1 VSGIDWSPV
10 TNRIVSCSHDR
21 NAFVW
26 TYEES
31 SNTWKPGLVILRIDR
46 AATQVKWSLDGLKF
60 GVSSSAKC
68 VPICTYEAAND
79 WWVSK
84 TIRKKIKSTVLCL
97 AFHPTN
103 SQLLAVGSSDFKC
116 KVFSTFTSDVDT
128 AGVLCAPFA
137 SPLEF
142 GDIYAEM
149 SCLGWVNAVAWSPS
163 GHTLCYAG
171 QDSSIHFVNFAED
184 GSPLVQSLR
193 FSHLPITSLL
203 YTSERAVMAGGF
215 DFNPLIFGYSDRSG
229 SWEFNRLL
237 EVRKAEAATV
247 ATGGVAAA
255 RALFQNKSKLGQD
268 AKADTDT
275 LWTTHEDAI
284 TCMQNATADSSGVV
298 ARVSTSSLDGAVVVW
313 DLLDN
318 SFGALNL

>member
-1 VSGIDWSPV
+1 MS
-10 TNRIVSCSHDR
+10 NRIVSCSHDR

-26 TYEES
+26 TYEEQTC
-31 SNTWKPGLVILRIDR
+31 TWKPGLVILRIDR
-46 AATQVKWSLDGLKF
+46 AATQVKWSLDGMKF
-60 GVSSSAKC
+60 AVTSSAKC
-68 VPICTYEAAND
+68 VPVCTYEAAND

-84 TIRKKIKSTVLCL
+84 TIRKKIKSTVLCC

-116 KVFSTFTSDVDT
+116 KIFSTFTSDVDP
-128 AGVLCAPFA
+128 GVVCAPFA

-142 GDIYAEM
+142 GEIYAEM

-184 GSPLVQSLR
+184 GSPLVQSIR
-193 FSHLPITSLL
+193 FSHLPLASLL
-203 YTSERAVMAGGF
+203 YTSERNVMAGGF
-215 DFNPLIFGYSDRSG
+215 NFNPLMFDYSDQRG
-229 SWEFNRLL
+229 CWEFSRLL
-237 EVRKAEAATV
+237 EKRKVETAAA

-255 RALFQNKSKLGQD
+255 RALFQNKAKLGQD
-268 AKADTDT
+268 SKTEGDT
-275 LWTTHEDAI
+275 LWTTHENTI
-284 TCMQNATADSSGVV
+284 TCIQDASTDGSLS
-298 ARVSTSSLDGAVVVW
+298 RVSTSALDGAVVMW

-318 SFGALNL
+318 NFGALSL